1 MGDDRLAMEK
11 FLASIERRAFL
22 MAKIATG
29 DVDVSLDIVQDA
41 MFVLVK
47 KYRNKPEHQW
57 KPLFFRILQNRIRD
71 WYRRSNVRNRW
82 RTWLNGKKS
91 DEDRVEGNPLDN
103 IADPSGE
110 NPARVIMRGEVS
122 KAIISALAKL
132 PLRQHQT
139 FMLRFWEGLS
149 VSETATAM
157 RCSEGAVK
165 THSARALK
173 SLRISL
179 EDHWP

>member
-1 MGDDRLAMEK
+1 MGDDLLAMEK
-11 FLASIERRAFL
+11 FLASIERKAFL
-22 MAKIATG
+22 MAKLATG
-29 DVDVSLDIVQDA
+29 DADISLDIVQDA
-41 MFVLVK
+41 MFILVK
-47 KYRNKPEHQW
+47 KYRNKPQDQW
-57 KPLFFRILQNRIRD
+57 KPLFYRILQNRIRD
-71 WYRRSNVRNRW
+71 WYRRSSVRNRW
-82 RTWLNGKKS
+82 RIWLNVQKFDGN
-91 DEDRVEGNPLDN
+91 RVDGDPLDT

-110 NPARVIMRGEVS
+110 NPAHLALRSEVS
-122 KAIISALAKL
+122 KAIMSALAKL

-149 VSETATAM
+149 VSETAAAM

-173 SLRISL
+173 SLRSSL